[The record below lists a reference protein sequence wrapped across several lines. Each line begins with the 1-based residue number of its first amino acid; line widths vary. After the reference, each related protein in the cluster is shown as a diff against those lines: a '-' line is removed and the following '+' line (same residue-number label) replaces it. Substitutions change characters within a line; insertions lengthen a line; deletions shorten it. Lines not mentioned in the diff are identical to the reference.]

1 MYDSDRGPLRFKD
14 EPSQRVWPKA
24 LLVAGINVA
33 LAAIALLVAQ
43 KIPQSLGTLGV
54 YILYLLYLFFLAPL
68 GEFAVGIYLYLA
80 RSPKWRPLGLPL
92 ALGVLLSAALG
103 LLVMTGICLL
113 SMGYSGPH

>member
-33 LAAIALLVAQ
+33 LAAIGLLVVQ
-43 KIPQSLGTLGV
+43 EILQGLGFLGFC
-54 YILYLLYLFFLAPL
+54 ISSLFFFALPPL
-68 GEFAVGIYLYLA
+68 GELAVSIYLYLA
-80 RSPKWRPLGLPL
+80 RPPKWRPLGLPL

-103 LLVMTGICLL
+103 LLVMTGLCLL